1 MNPNPSTPHPTRP
14 ARSSSATS
22 ATNPA
27 TGGVSDGPTRTEQGT
42 AQGGRPLGPRAL
54 RTRQRL
60 LEITQDLLAER
71 SVRDVSVVEIARR
84 AGTSPATFY
93 QYFADVEEAVL
104 ELASAAAEQVPS
116 ILEPLSADW
125 SGERG
130 LAAARV
136 LVEAFIR
143 HWDANHAALLFRNV
157 AAEQGD
163 KRFQKVRIRAMHPVL
178 QALAAKI
185 EASHPDAAASGLHP
199 VAAAAALAAIL
210 ERLAAYHVE
219 LEAANVSR
227 EQLVETCARIVHGV
241 VCG

>member
-1 MNPNPSTPHPTRP
+1 MNPNPSTPDPEH
-14 ARSSSATS
+14 A
-22 ATNPA
+22 
-27 TGGVSDGPTRTEQGT
+27 SDGPTRTEQGT

-116 ILEPLSADW
+116 ILEPLAVDW

-136 LVEAFIR
+136 LADAFIR

-178 QALAAKI
+178 QALAKKI
-185 EASHPDAAASGLHP
+185 EASQPNAAASGLHP
-199 VAAAAALAAIL
+199 IAAAAALAAIL

-219 LEAANVSR
+219 LEAAKVSR
-227 EQLVETCARIVHGV
+227 DQLVETCARIVHRV